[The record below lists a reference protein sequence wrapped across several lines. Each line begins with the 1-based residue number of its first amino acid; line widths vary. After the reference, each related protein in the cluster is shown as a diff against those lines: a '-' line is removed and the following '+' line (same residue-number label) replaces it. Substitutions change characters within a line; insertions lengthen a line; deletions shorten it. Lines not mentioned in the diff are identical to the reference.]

1 MRIYADMSVVSLGRP
16 PCPGILS
23 TACGAA
29 VTATTAPREPPAP
42 SSMPEASDF
51 PDTTGA
57 AMLQYLT
64 EQDYQEACEFRT
76 GKGEMNSDLFNS
88 TKS

>member
-1 MRIYADMSVVSLGRP
+1 MLIGRWP
-16 PCPGILS
+16 RLAGLLARVFFS

-29 VTATTAPREPPAP
+29 ATATTALRETPAP

-64 EQDYQEACEFRT
+64 EQDYQEACESRT